1 MRDRDEKDGLQFSY
15 RSKGWWHN
23 SVLFHFFISGLIW
36 LPLAYFVIY
45 MLILDFNVPEDLG
58 FALILFSTL
67 VALALFLF
75 RRAQTKLRFPEVEVT
90 NHHLVLNR
98 PLRKRCVYNLSE
110 IKSPKFIFGIL
121 YFRHLGWPVVEPFH
135 MPKEEQE
142 KLLALLSADR

>member
-1 MRDRDEKDGLQFSY
+1 MFSY

-23 SVLFHFFISGLIW
+23 SVLCHLLISGLIW
-36 LPLAYFVIY
+36 LPLAYFVFHIVF
-45 MLILDFNVPEDLG
+45 LNVNAREDIG
-58 FALILFSTL
+58 TVLILFSTL
-67 VALALFLF
+67 LLLALFLF

-98 PLRKRCVYNLSE
+98 PLRKRVVYNLSE
-110 IKSPKFIFGIL
+110 IKSPTFKFGIL

-142 KLLALLSADR
+142 KLLELLLADR